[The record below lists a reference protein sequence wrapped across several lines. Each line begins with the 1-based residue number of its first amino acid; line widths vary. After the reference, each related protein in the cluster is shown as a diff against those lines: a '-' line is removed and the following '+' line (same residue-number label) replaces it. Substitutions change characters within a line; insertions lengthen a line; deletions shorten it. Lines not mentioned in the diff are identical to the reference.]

1 MKELNSIKIF
11 IGIISLAIV
20 VIILKELKTIFIP
33 LTFAVF
39 LSFLFQPLNRFLLN
53 KKIPVGIT
61 ILLMVIII
69 LVSFTLMGTIV
80 YTSVSS
86 FVTEFP
92 KYEEQITDMFQKLI
106 VQLEIPVEQVMDY
119 LKNKVNWLQL
129 ADRFSLSKII
139 SGTMGTFI
147 DFLVKLLLTVAFM
160 IFIVLERTKLIK
172 RVEKVLTK
180 DEAKHS
186 TNVVVKIEQSV
197 KTYIVNKTF
206 ISLITGLISMFFI
219 AVLGIDFAVI
229 SGLLIFILNY
239 IPNLGS
245 IVASAFPMLICFI
258 QFGISWQLIAISTAL
273 ISTQM
278 IMGNFVEPKMMG
290 TGLKL
295 SPLFVLIALIFW
307 FWVWGP
313 VGMILAVPISSA
325 TNLIIKEIPS
335 LKIVSAF
342 ISSE

>member
-11 IGIISLAIV
+11 LGVISLAIV
-20 VIILKELKTIFIP
+20 VVILKELKTIFVP
-33 LTFAVF
+33 LTFAAF

-61 ILLMVIII
+61 ILLIVIII

-92 KYEEQITDMFQKLI
+92 KYEAQITEMFQELI
-106 VQLEIPVEQVMDY
+106 VQLEIPVEKVMDY

-172 RVEKVLTK
+172 RVERVLTI

-186 TNVVVKIEQSV
+186 TNVVIKIEQSV

-219 AVLGIDFAVI
+219 AVLGINFAVI

-258 QFGISWQLIAISTAL
+258 QFGISWQLIAISIAL

-325 TNLIIKEIPS
+325 MNLIVKEIPA

>member
-11 IGIISLAIV
+11 LGVISLAIV
-20 VIILKELKTIFIP
+20 VIILKELKGIFIP
-33 LTFAVF
+33 LTFAIF

-53 KKIPVGIT
+53 KKIPVGIV

-69 LVSFTLMGTIV
+69 LVTFTLMGTVV

-92 KYEEQITDMFQKLI
+92 KYEEQFTEMFQELI
-106 VQLEIPVEQVMDY
+106 IQLEIPVEQVTDY
-119 LKNKVNWLQL
+119 LKNKVNWLEL
-129 ADRFSLSKII
+129 AQKFSLSKII

-160 IFIVLERTKLIK
+160 IFIVLERTKLVK
-172 RVEKVLTK
+172 RVEKVITK

-186 TNVVVKIEQSV
+186 TNVVTKIEQSV

-206 ISLITGLISMFFI
+206 ISLVTGLISMFFI

-245 IVASAFPMLICFI
+245 IIASAFPIIICFV
-258 QFGISWQLIAISTAL
+258 QYGFSWQLIAISIAL

-307 FWVWGP
+307 LWVWGP
-313 VGMILAVPISSA
+313 VGMILAVPITSTFS
-325 TNLIIKEIPS
+325 LIIKEIPS
-335 LKIVSAF
+335 MKIVSAF